1 MKENVSN
8 EIVREIMADEGV
20 TQKVL
25 AERLGYST
33 VSSVTGRLNTKKLS
47 VDRMVA
53 MLGAMG
59 YEVIV
64 RKAGEEEGGKEWR
77 VVG

>member
-64 RKAGEEEGGKEWR
+64 RKAGEGEGGKEWR